1 MILEPRK
8 SAEEIERRLA
18 ALHDPELADLL
29 DDLNR
34 RFSGDEDSQGYTSP
48 SAPYW
53 KRRIALVAL
62 AGLLATSAGFAS
74 TVTLLREKNGT
85 KPAAPV
91 PLIAPKHRATAAVVR
106 VTQKQRVVIAPHH
119 AAAAPHNVIAAPVR
133 IAPVTAPDEAAIRQ
147 MRAQLLHERLLA
159 AQAQARALHEQR

>member
-34 RFSGDEDSQGYTSP
+34 RFSGDEDPQSYTSP

-74 TVTLLREKNGT
+74 TVTLLREKNDT
-85 KPAAPV
+85 KPRTPV
-91 PLIAPKHRATAAVVR
+91 PLIAPKHRAKAAVVY
-106 VTQKQRVVIAPHH
+106 
-119 AAAAPHNVIAAPVR
+119 AAPKHRVLVTPHSNVETPHSAIAAPVR
-133 IAPVTAPDEAAIRQ
+133 IAPVTAPDESAIRQ
-147 MRAQLLHERLLA
+147 MRAQLL
-159 AQAQARALHEQR
+159 